1 MLYSGNDALIE
12 SMQVFSKLK
21 HKDMT
26 FINMLHQLCRIKVKS
41 ICIIYGYNYKIHKTQ
56 QYIKG

>member
-1 MLYSGNDALIE
+1 
-12 SMQVFSKLK
+12 MQVFNKLK

-41 ICIIYGYNYKIHKTQ
+41 IYTIYSYNYKIHKTQ